1 MDASRRLNAN
11 TATTDCRNTR
21 CAPSQSPAPMR
32 WATCTEKP
40 EAAALSSPPKSHVVV
55 DTKPIAAEAS
65 APRLPTIDASIY
77 CITIDDNCATT
88 AGTLSITA
96 KRTFCPADIVRP
108 SRIIASNL
116 SASVF
121 ILIIQ
126 SAKLIKISGP
136 VFWHQSAPAF
146 QAS

>member
-96 KRTFCPADIVRP
+96 KRTFCPATCLP
-108 SRIIASNL
+108 L
-116 SASVF
+116 SLFS
-121 ILIIQ
+121 
-126 SAKLIKISGP
+126 
-136 VFWHQSAPAF
+136 
-146 QAS
+146 